1 MGFITQFYTWV
12 DGNTITAARSNG
24 NISNIIDGL
33 SDGTKDVNLFNIQ
46 IAGNTIVDENKNLI
60 NIGNITSLSSTDNNP
75 LWKLISTNDNANSAE
90 LEFYKFSSTPADN
103 DDLGRIS
110 FYGDDDGTN
119 KTLFAQILVE
129 SSDVTDT
136 TEDGKFTIS
145 TMVGGSSQN
154 SFIIDGGNI
163 ILSGTLTG
171 VTSLTVDNL
180 IVNGNDISSSS
191 GNITLTPFAGNSVV
205 IDGGASFD
213 GGVVTGITDLTST
226 NITGTLQT
234 AAQAN
239 ITSLGTLTTLTV
251 DNVIINGTTIG
262 HTSDTDLIT
271 LTDQT
276 VTVAGT
282 VSATTL
288 TGTLSTAAQTNVTSL
303 GTLSSV
309 TVSGVSSF
317 SDGSAAA
324 PSITN
329 TGDTNTG
336 LYFPSADT
344 VGIVTGGVDR
354 VRVDSSGNIMIGST
368 TINSTYSPK
377 IQITSTENDTTG
389 GLLIS
394 SYKPSLSFFDISGGA
409 PAVHQINSD
418 SGTLSFVA
426 DSNQDGTF
434 DINTMSMDSSGKVF
448 MPSLNTT
455 TSGANARID
464 PSTGEIL
471 RDTSSLKYK
480 DNVADINTKNNEG
493 YFINTANLWKLN
505 PVTFWSKKDGRFDFG
520 LIAEHTFD
528 AVPELVA
535 CVDGKPESINYDRIS
550 VLLLAEMKKLRDRVA
565 ALESR

>member
-1 MGFITQFYTWV
+1 MGYITQFYNWV

-33 SDGTKDVNLFNIQ
+33 SDGTKDVNLFNIK
-46 IAGNTIVDENKNLI
+46 IAGNTIIDENKNLI
-60 NIGNITSLSSTDNNP
+60 SIGNITSLSSTDNNP

-163 ILSGTLTG
+163 IVSGTLTG

-226 NITGTLQT
+226 NIAGTLQT

-239 ITSLGTLTTLTV
+239 I
-251 DNVIINGTTIG
+251 
-262 HTSDTDLIT
+262 
-271 LTDQT
+271 
-276 VTVAGT
+276 
-282 VSATTL
+282 
-288 TGTLSTAAQTNVTSL
+288 TSL

-344 VGIVTGGVDR
+344 VGIVTGGVER
-354 VRVDSSGNIMIGST
+354 ARVDANGNVGIGTGSPDSLLHVANITGQAKITLESSDNDDAY
-368 TINSTYSPK
+368 INLSSQSHEMSFGYDRTDKSLRFAVGDGIQSNVRMK
-377 IQITSTENDTTG
+377 IFDT
-389 GLLIS
+389 
-394 SYKPSLSFFDISGGA
+394 
-409 PAVHQINSD
+409 
-418 SGTLSFVA
+418 
-426 DSNQDGTF
+426 
-434 DINTMSMDSSGKVF
+434 GKVF
-448 MPSLNTT
+448 MPSLA
-455 TSGANARID
+455 TSGSGNPVHI
-464 PSTGEIL
+464 
-471 RDTSSLKYK
+471 TSSGELWENGSSKRFKTNIENLKSIDSSLIY
-480 DNVADINTKNNEG
+480 
-493 YFINTANLWKLN
+493 KLN
-505 PVTFWSKKDGRFDFG
+505 PVEYDRVNEEGEAIPGTHEIGF
-520 LIAEHTFD
+520 IAE
-528 AVPELVA
+528 E
-535 CVDGKPESINYDRIS
+535 VDKILPIIVNYDKKEKESDPNIPRGVDKSILIPLIIKELQ
-550 VLLLAEMKKLRDRVA
+550 VLRGKVNS
-565 ALESR
+565 LELSAV